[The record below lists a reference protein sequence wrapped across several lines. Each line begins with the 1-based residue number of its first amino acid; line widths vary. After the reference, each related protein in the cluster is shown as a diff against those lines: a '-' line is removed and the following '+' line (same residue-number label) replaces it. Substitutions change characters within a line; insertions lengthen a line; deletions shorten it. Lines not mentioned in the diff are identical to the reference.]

1 MKSYREELLEL
12 HHQRIYPILLAGAL
26 FMACC
31 ATLDFLISPQTFADL
46 MIYRVAGI
54 ALCLLFFLLNDRN
67 RQKTSPFL
75 IGFASY
81 LALCLVILIT
91 VVQMGGVA
99 SPYYMALLV
108 VMTIYGALTPLTASQ
123 TVVSGL
129 LPTLVY
135 GTILTMISE
144 NNSAVRIELFAQL
157 FFLTSMVFIIAT
169 QSWAD
174 NKARNREYQLRK
186 EENQVAEKLHKEAKL
201 LEREVE
207 KRSREYVQIEARY
220 QLLFNQIADDVALV
234 SPGGAILECNRNF
247 REHFDVGTGEQAGSI
262 FAIAPPEERTGLK
275 ELLERIFFT
284 GQPIRNRQ
292 LMLMKKDSS
301 LAEMELSASL
311 LHNGPQAV
319 GALLLVRDI
328 SQRRQIERQLL
339 ASLELRKETET
350 AAILALAK
358 LSEFRDTPA
367 SNHLERIRE
376 YCRTLAVELSG
387 YPELRRVMTPSYIE
401 DIYHASILHDIG
413 KVAIPE
419 LYPLQAPASEEQ
431 LLKIN
436 RQHTLTG
443 GNVIREM
450 QQESQTSSFLEMA
463 KHIAYFHHE
472 RWDGKGVPHGLM
484 KREIPLAA
492 RIMAVADLY
501 EEITM
506 ADLHRDLDSAHKEAE
521 RSIASRSGTYY
532 DPLVVGAFLTR
543 GEEFK
548 EILQR
553 LR

>member
-31 ATLDFLISPQTFADL
+31 AALDFLISPQTFADL

-54 ALCLLFFLLNDRN
+54 ALCLLFFLLNDRD

-75 IGFASY
+75 TGFASY
-81 LALCLVILIT
+81 LALCLVILVT
-91 VVQMGGVA
+91 VVQMGGVN

-108 VMTIYGALTPLTASQ
+108 VMTIYGALTPLTATQ
-123 TVVSGL
+123 TVISGMI
-129 LPTLVY
+129 PTLLY
-135 GTILTMISE
+135 GVILILLSE
-144 NNSAVRIELFAQL
+144 NMAANQLELFAQL
-157 FFLTSMVFIIAT
+157 FFLTSMVLIIAT

-174 NKARNREYQLRK
+174 NNARRKEFQLRN
-186 EENQVAEKLHKEAKL
+186 EESTIAEKLHAEAKL
-201 LEREVE
+201 LEKEVE

-234 SPGGAILECNRNF
+234 SASGDILECNRNF
-247 REHFDVGTGEQAGSI
+247 RHHFCVAHGDEAGSI
-262 FAIAPPEERTGLK
+262 FDIAPPEEHTGLK
-275 ELLERIFFT
+275 ELLERIFYT
-284 GQPIRNRQ
+284 GQPVRNRQ
-292 LMLMKKDSS
+292 LMLMQKDSS
-301 LAEMELSASL
+301 QNEMELSASL
-311 LHNGPQAV
+311 LHRGPQAV
-319 GALLLVRDI
+319 GALLLIRDI
-328 SQRRQIERQLL
+328 SQRRKMERQLL

-358 LSEFRDTPA
+358 LSEFRDNPT
-367 SNHLERIRE
+367 SHHLERIRE
-376 YCRTLAVELSG
+376 YCRVLAHELST
-387 YPELRRVMTPSYIE
+387 YPELRKVMTPTYIE

-419 LYPLQAPASEEQ
+419 LHQTEPAISEEQ
-431 LLKIN
+431 IQEIN
-436 RQHTLTG
+436 RRHTLAG
-443 GNVIREM
+443 GDVIREM

-506 ADLHRDLDSAHKEAE
+506 ADPVKDLDLAHKEAE
-521 RSIASRSGTYY
+521 RCIASRSGTYY

-543 GEEFK
+543 GEAFLA
-548 EILQR
+548 ILKTIR
-553 LR
+553 